1 VTNVTSISQPLIILT
16 SESVTTITDF
26 KLSSINGPIMS
37 CENSQVTFDRLRI
50 KKLYNNVD
58 GMSIFDFSKTN
69 IMLNNSIIEDI

>member
-1 VTNVTSISQPLIILT
+1 
-16 SESVTTITDF
+16 
-26 KLSSINGPIMS
+26 MS